1 MSVGLVE
8 IKEEKLDYGQDS
20 NYGILLEPL
29 LFLPESDKKKEAE
42 VGVSKG
48 LEDIEEILGLGII
61 SQEKNNALSYH
72 IEKFKSVVEKLGVGY
87 NEGSKA
93 RRPLLYSIPPG
104 IVIKVKNRR
113 KAYGLLSDLGFG
125 SALLVKI

>member
-1 MSVGLVE
+1 M
-8 IKEEKLDYGQDS
+8 
-20 NYGILLEPL
+20 
-29 LFLPESDKKKEAE
+29 
-42 VGVSKG
+42 
-48 LEDIEEILGLGII
+48 
-61 SQEKNNALSYH
+61 SYH
-72 IEKFKSVVEKLGVGY
+72 IEKFKLVVEKLGVGY